1 MPTPA
6 NSNRQGLVVYAK
18 NKKRV
23 SAFYRQT
30 LDLVAIEEE
39 PAYDLLRGPGVEVVI
54 HAIPPKYASEIN
66 ITQPPKVREET
77 PLKPTFFVR
86 SLEAVRIAAESTGG
100 ALKPS
105 EAAWQYN
112 GAVILDGC
120 DPEGNVVQFRQ
131 HGA

>member
-1 MPTPA
+1 MQNPA

-23 SAFYRQT
+23 SASYRQT
-30 LDLVAIEEE
+30 
-39 PAYDLLRGPGVEVVI
+39 
-54 HAIPPKYASEIN
+54 
-66 ITQPPKVREET
+66 
-77 PLKPTFFVR
+77 LKPTFFVR

-100 ALKPS
+100 VLKPS

-131 HGA
+131 HDA